1 MFDAII
7 IGAGAAGLEAA
18 RTLRRGGLTTVVL
31 EARPDI
37 GGRVKTEGLRSE
49 IELGAEF
56 LHGEAPL
63 TKHLLDRYGMP
74 YVDLEPRFH
83 VFERERLHPATNYWK
98 ILSRALSHL
107 RPTRRDRPFSEFVAS
122 ANLSGPERLLSA
134 AFIEGF
140 DAAELERIGANALVG
155 MGKTLGD
162 PHARALGRPLRGY
175 APLLKAM
182 SEEVTDAI
190 HLRTMVTEVAW
201 SRGAVAVRAENLEG
215 KQVFQARTVIVTVP
229 IGVLK
234 APPRSPGAIR
244 FTPEIPGLAAA
255 LKKIE
260 MGQVVRLTLEFAPEA
275 YSLLAAKFPRGFP
288 FISSPSLDFMTWWAG
303 GGDDRHPVIT
313 AWSGGNHAM
322 KLSALSRPERIEL
335 ALGNLA
341 RILGV
346 RRSTLVYALRTVH
359 HHDWREDPFAR
370 GAYSYPGLDAEGAT
384 KTLRR
389 ATAKT
394 VYFAGEA
401 LETENGGTVEGAIA
415 SGRKQARR
423 ILTALGSRPV
433 TAPILRASFSP
444 FDLR

>member
-18 RTLRRGGLTTVVL
+18 RTLRKGGLTFVVL
-31 EARPDI
+31 EARPEI

-63 TKHLLDRYGMP
+63 TKSLLDRFGMP
-74 YVDLEPRFH
+74 YADLAPRFH
-83 VFERERLHPATNYWK
+83 VFENERLHAATDYWK

-107 RPTRRDRPFSEFVAS
+107 RPTRRDRPFSEFAAS
-122 ANLSGPERLLSA
+122 AKLSGPERLLSA
-134 AFIEGF
+134 AFVEGF

-155 MGKTLGD
+155 IRKALGD
-162 PHARALGRPLRGY
+162 PETRALGRPQRGFT
-175 APLLKAM
+175 PLLKKM
-182 SEEVTDAI
+182 YEEVADAT
-190 HLRTMVTEVAW
+190 HLRTMVTEIEW
-201 SRGAVAVRAENLEG
+201 RRGAVTVRAESLEE
-215 KQVFQARTVIVTVP
+215 KQVFQARTVVVTVP

-234 APPRSPGAIR
+234 AAPGSPGAIR
-244 FTPEIPGLAAA
+244 FSPEIPGLAAA

-275 YSLLAAKFPRGFP
+275 YSLISAKFPDGFP

-313 AWSGGNHAM
+313 AWSGGNHAL
-322 KLSALSRPERIEL
+322 KLSALSRTERIEL

-341 RILGV
+341 RILAV
-346 RRSTLVYALRTVH
+346 RRSTLVHALRTVH

-370 GAYSYPGLDAEGAT
+370 GAYSYPGLGAEGGT

-423 ILTALGSRPV
+423 VLAALGSRPI
-433 TAPILRASFSP
+433 TAPVLRDSFGP